1 MRRPKQKTPS
11 QDVIVSGYHDL
22 EPIGEGGFSRV
33 YRARQT
39 GLEREVALKLL
50 DGGLDTAA
58 KQKAFER
65 ECRAMGA
72 LSRHPNIVTVFSAA
86 FSAEGRPCIVM
97 EFYEDGTLGER
108 VKQHGPLDLATTI
121 DVGQKLCGALDAA
134 HGAGI
139 IHRDIKPQNLFT
151 STYSGVVLG
160 DFGIS
165 SFEEDR
171 TVTRSNS
178 GLTVHYA
185 PPELIEGGTASAQ
198 SDIYSLAA
206 TLYYLVSGERPFPR
220 GPGETIGDVARRILI
235 QPAPVFDRNGPG
247 RGLGVILASAMAKD
261 PSDRPVTAAELGEA
275 LASLGSVTAT
285 PPVITKPRKQV
296 VETHDDATSATIMR
310 ANPAIAP
317 PEVAESE
324 EPIGALSQR
333 NRSLLVGSVAII
345 IFVGLLGFFGLRD
358 STDDEARTAPT
369 STTAGGNDVFFAA
382 PATPRNVEI
391 TATEDGFEVSWE
403 TVDGAIDYEII
414 RVDTDRSV
422 ERSAASPI
430 VITASPD
437 ERPCV
442 AVRAVGEGGLLSLDS
457 ATICS

>member
-1 MRRPKQKTPS
+1 MRRPKHRTPS
-11 QDVIVSGYHDL
+11 QDVIVSGFHDL

-50 DGGLDTAA
+50 DGGFDTAA
-58 KQKAFER
+58 KQKSFER

-108 VKQHGPLDLATTI
+108 VKQHGPLDLATAI

-139 IHRDIKPQNLFT
+139 IHRDIKPQNLFA
-151 STYSGVVLG
+151 SAYSSVVLG

-206 TLYYLVSGERPFPR
+206 TLHYLVSGERPFPR

-235 QPAPVFDRNGPG
+235 QPAPIFDRNGPG
-247 RGLGVILASAMAKD
+247 RGLGLILASAMSKD
-261 PSDRPVTAAELGEA
+261 PSDRPVTAAALGEA
-275 LASLGSVTAT
+275 LAALGSVAAT
-285 PPVITKPRKQV
+285 PPVVTKLRKQV
-296 VETHDDATSATIMR
+296 VETNDDATSATIMR

-317 PEVAESE
+317 PEVVEDE
-324 EPIGALSQR
+324 ERTNGFSQR
-333 NRSLLVGSVAII
+333 SRSLLVGSAAIV
-345 IFVGLLGFFGLRD
+345 IFIALLGFFGLRE
-358 STDDEARTAPT
+358 SPDEEPRTAPT
-369 STTAGGNDVFFAA
+369 STTAGGSDSFFGA
-382 PATPRNVEI
+382 PTTPRGVGI
-391 TATEDGFEVSWE
+391 TTTEAGFEVSWE
-403 TVDGAIDYEII
+403 PVDGAIDYEVI
-414 RVDTDRSV
+414 RIDTDRAVTRNATSPFLI
-422 ERSAASPI
+422 AAG
-430 VITASPD
+430 VD

-457 ATICS
+457 ATVCS